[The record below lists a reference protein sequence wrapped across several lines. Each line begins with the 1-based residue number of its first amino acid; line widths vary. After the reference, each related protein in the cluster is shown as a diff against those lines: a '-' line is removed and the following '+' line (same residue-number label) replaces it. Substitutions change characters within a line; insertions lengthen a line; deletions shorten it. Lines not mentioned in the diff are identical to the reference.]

1 MTEPVPLLDVSDL
14 TVEFS
19 TRRGIVRAVQHVN
32 VKIAKGETVG
42 IVGESGSGKSVT
54 SYAVMRIL
62 DRAGRIAEGAV
73 HFTGLDI
80 CAASEDQ
87 MRSLRGREMSMIF
100 QNPRAALNP
109 IRKVGHQIEDVLDQH
124 SQADSSA
131 LTDKAIEILDQVRI
145 ARPRERYHA
154 YPFELSGGMCQ
165 RVVIALALACRPQL
179 LIADEPTTGL
189 DVTTQKTVMDL
200 IVELTKKRGMSTILI
215 THDLGL
221 AATYCDRVAVMEK
234 GHVVESAPSRQIF
247 TAPSHA
253 YTRKLMRATP
263 RPGASLRDLLPEDD
277 PAAVGGNLQPQTRSA
292 PSPLVG
298 EGWGGGSS
306 LLHEQCPPTA
316 TPTPNPS
323 PQGGGEPTGS
333 AARTNGKAAAPLLV
347 VEKLVKEYARK
358 GMTGSFKNIFQ
369 RKPAPEPEV
378 FRAVDGISFA
388 VNRGESVGL
397 VGESGCGK
405 STTSTM
411 VMRLIDKT
419 DGVIMFDGE
428 DIGAIP
434 AKQFA
439 RLPMRK
445 RIQMVFQDPTDSLNP
460 RFTAARAIADPILR
474 LSEVGAFS
482 GKAETGFPQK
492 MRPLFRDRDA
502 VRARCEALAR
512 QVGLPVELLDRF
524 PHQLSGG
531 QKARVGIAR
540 AIALNPDLV
549 ILDEPTA
556 ALDVSVQAVVLNL
569 LQELKDSLGMS
580 YLFVSHDL
588 NVVRLL
594 CDRVIVMNAG
604 RIVEQG
610 PTEQVLVAPEAQ
622 YTRDLLAAIPHPTF
636 A

>member
-1 MTEPVPLLDVSDL
+1 MTTVPLLDIHDL

-19 TRRGIVRAVQHVN
+19 TRRGTVRAVQHIDISV
-32 VKIAKGETVG
+32 AKGETLA

-62 DRAGRIAEGAV
+62 DRAGSIAEGSV
-73 HFTGLDI
+73 SFSGIDVRK
-80 CAASEDQ
+80 ASERE
-87 MRSLRGREMSMIF
+87 MRNLRGREISMIF

-109 IRKVGHQIEDVLDQH
+109 IRKVGHQIEDVLRQH
-124 SQADSSA
+124 AQAGSDDK
-131 LTDKAIEILDQVRI
+131 TEKAIAILEQVRI
-145 ARPRERYHA
+145 ARPKERYHA

-200 IVELTKKRGMSTILI
+200 IVELTRERGMSTILI

-221 AATYCDRVAVMEK
+221 AAAYCDRVVVMEK
-234 GHVVESAPSRQIF
+234 GHVVETAESKAIF

-253 YTRKLMRATP
+253 YTKKLMRATP
-263 RPGASLRDLLPEDD
+263 RPGVTLRSLLPEDAEL
-277 PAAVGGNLQPQTRSA
+277 PAA
-292 PSPLVG
+292 
-298 EGWGGGSS
+298 
-306 LLHEQCPPTA
+306 PPA
-316 TPTPNPS
+316 K
-323 PQGGGEPTGS
+323 
-333 AARTNGKAAAPLLV
+333 ANGTLNGHASNQEPLLV
-347 VEKLVKEYARK
+347 VEGLVKEYARK
-358 GMTGSFKNIFQ
+358 DISGSFSKLFKKNG
-369 RKPAPEPEV
+369 AATSEV
-378 FRAVDGISFA
+378 AIFRAVDGISFA
-388 VNRGESVGL
+388 VHRGESVGL

-405 STTSTM
+405 STTSSM
-411 VMRLIDKT
+411 VMRLLDHT
-419 DGVIMFDGE
+419 NGSIMFDGQ

-434 AKQFA
+434 AKKFA
-439 RLPMRK
+439 RLDLRK

-474 LSEVGAFS
+474 LGNVRGSA
-482 GKAETGFPQK
+482 
-492 MRPLFRDRDA
+492 A
-502 VRARCEALAR
+502 VRQRCEELAR
-512 QVGLPVELLDRF
+512 QVGLPIEFLDRF

-540 AIALNPDLV
+540 AIALNPELV

-569 LQELKDSLGMS
+569 LQDLKEQLGMS

-594 CDRVIVMNAG
+594 CDRVIVMRAG
-604 RIVEQG
+604 AIVEQG
-610 PTEQVLVAPEAQ
+610 PTERVLSAPEAA
-622 YTRDLLAAIPHPTF
+622 YTRELLAAIPHPPV
-636 A
+636 

>member
-1 MTEPVPLLDVSDL
+1 MTALPLLDIRDL

-19 TRRGIVRAVQHVN
+19 TRRGTVRAVEHVDIA
-32 VKIAKGETVG
+32 IAKGETVG

-54 SYAVMRIL
+54 SYAAMRIL
-62 DRAGRIAEGAV
+62 DRAGRIADGSV
-73 HFTGLDI
+73 TFTGIDVRQ
-80 CAASEDQ
+80 ASESD
-87 MRSLRGREMSMIF
+87 MRALRGREMSMIF

-109 IRKVGHQIEDVLDQH
+109 IRKVGRQIVDVLRQH
-124 SQADSSA
+124 AQADASQLA
-131 LTDKAIEILDQVRI
+131 EKAIEILEQVRI

-189 DVTTQKTVMDL
+189 DVTTQKTVMEL
-200 IVELTKKRGMSTILI
+200 IVELTRQRGMSTILI

-221 AATYCDRVAVMEK
+221 AATYCDRIVVMEK
-234 GHVVESAPSRQIF
+234 GRVVESNAAKTVF
-247 TAPSHA
+247 TAPAHP

-263 RPGASLRDLLPEDD
+263 RPGASLRELLPEDTA
-277 PAAVGGNLQPQTRSA
+277 PAAAAPAAPNGNGSHGG
-292 PSPLVG
+292 
-298 EGWGGGSS
+298 
-306 LLHEQCPPTA
+306 
-316 TPTPNPS
+316 
-323 PQGGGEPTGS
+323 
-333 AARTNGKAAAPLLV
+333 PLLV
-347 VEKLVKEYARK
+347 VEKLVKEYPRK
-358 GMTGSFKNIFQ
+358 GSNALGKLFGRSPPT
-369 RKPAPEPEV
+369 EPET
-378 FRAVDGISFA
+378 FRAVDGISFSI
-388 VNRGESVGL
+388 NRGESVGL

-411 VMRLIDKT
+411 IMRLIDQT
-419 DGVIMFDGE
+419 DGAIVFNGE

-439 RLPMRK
+439 RLPQRK

-474 LSEVGAFS
+474 LGDIK
-482 GKAETGFPQK
+482 G
-492 MRPLFRDRDA
+492 RNA
-502 VRARCEALAR
+502 VRMRCEDLAR
-512 QVGLPVELLDRF
+512 RVGLPIDLLDRF

-540 AIALNPDLV
+540 AIALDPDLV

-569 LQELKDSLGMS
+569 LQELKESLGMS

-594 CDRVIVMNAG
+594 CDRVIVMQSG

-610 PTEQVLVAPEAQ
+610 PTEQVLFAPEAD
-622 YTRDLLAAIPHPTF
+622 YTRELLTAIPHPSF
-636 A
+636 HA

>member
-42 IVGESGSGKSVT
+42 IVGGSGSGKSVT

-277 PAAVGGNLQPQTRSA
+277 PAAVP
-292 PSPLVG
+292 
-298 EGWGGGSS
+298 
-306 LLHEQCPPTA
+306 
-316 TPTPNPS
+316 
-323 PQGGGEPTGS
+323 
-333 AARTNGKAAAPLLV
+333 AAAVPAATNGKAGAPLLV

-474 LSEVGAFS
+474 LSEVEAFS
-482 GKAETGFPQK
+482 GKVETGFPQK

-604 RIVEQG
+604 RIVEHG

-636 A
+636 S